1 MAVSENDLVVG
12 PLTPAA
18 GVKTISLDF
27 YFEQAAWLE
36 VYKSGSETP
45 LVLNTD
51 YTVTGAGS
59 NSGVVTL
66 TTAASGT
73 DAYSVYLVVPLQ
85 RSSDMQ
91 LRGEFKSDPFNV
103 EMDRIWQ
110 RLQHHFTLIN
120 KKFGVGRN
128 DGNPAILNPSGD
140 TQILGFGPLGAYLF
154 TPENSRLI
162 GLTDSGALASFPYN
176 IYAETGAQIIYQTP
190 TAMLAASEASRGVDA
205 IWRAGRHLY
214 LEVASGGDL
223 TTAGGVE
230 LDVLPDGDGAYHTD
244 AWGISPGV
252 DETTKFYAALAKA
265 ANGTLVINFNVAAYI
280 GDRLIPAANT
290 TIKFEPGTVYKAKT
304 GGTRAIQIQQE
315 NVHVW
320 GYGARVELNGSQN
333 SHAVLISGGGSNIA
347 KNCSVRGLH
356 AKGSGNSGDDCFYIG
371 GDVATGAIPENIQI
385 IDCKGEGLGA
395 GTRNCVS
402 VVACDGYLIEGCE
415 FWNATGSPG
424 AGIDLEANLYK
435 TDGTSAIRR
444 GVIRRNKVHSCD
456 SGIVSVF
463 GDDCI
468 IEDNE
473 VYGNAGDGIGSAAGG
488 TQFDDAIYRTGDRLG
503 VISFA
508 ADGWITVEDTNLL
521 TDDLGIEVGTVVARR
536 TESGASWPSAFST
549 TYYIVNEI
557 SADQFSFKIST
568 DFDYGTITSVTG
580 SGTGTLDKDPTVSDM
595 HFYVYRAGN
604 NSNMTIRRN
613 TVFGNGSAN
622 SQIKLSQMVNVIIDS
637 NIVTASTTTAIGV
650 TYSQNVR
657 AEKNRCQPAVLSTSV
672 GRGINIGVCS
682 EVSTRKNRIYGFG
695 GEGLNLS
702 GSQVESDGDMVLN
715 CGHSGNRATR
725 FQRGTGMLIRGIV
738 VRNDLVYPSNSGLVL
753 ENTVTD
759 SLVVGARCK
768 DAGADNAS
776 SLVIGGTNVRAMDCM
791 VNDGTFYGELEKTW
805 NAPSIADGASNTTPH
820 TFTGTRPG
828 DFVIA
833 TLENNTAGLSVSASA
848 YTGGVRVT
856 ITNNTGSAV
865 DLAETT
871 LRLKRL
877 PRQ

>member
-1 MAVSENDLVVG
+1 MPTTTEVNTAAANFIADTDTADAKINGAPGIVTDRHGSVTKNLEQIFLEIGYKVPVAFASGLSPTSGSFTVTYNSEVYAALPSAVPFTTTATFDPSQWVKVYAAEKGVYYASSFGVVG
-12 PLTPAA
+12 
-18 GVKTISLDF
+18 
-27 YFEQAAWLE
+27 
-36 VYKSGSETP
+36 SG
-45 LVLNTD
+45 
-51 YTVTGAGS
+51 
-59 NSGVVTL
+59 
-66 TTAASGT
+66 
-73 DAYSVYLVVPLQ
+73 
-85 RSSDMQ
+85 
-91 LRGEFKSDPFNV
+91 
-103 EMDRIWQ
+103 
-110 RLQHHFTLIN
+110 
-120 KKFGVGRN
+120 
-128 DGNPAILNPSGD
+128 
-140 TQILGFGPLGAYLF
+140 
-154 TPENSRLI
+154 
-162 GLTDSGALASFPYN
+162 
-176 IYAETGAQIIYQTP
+176 
-190 TAMLAASEASRGVDA
+190 
-205 IWRAGRHLY
+205 
-214 LEVASGGDL
+214 
-223 TTAGGVE
+223 
-230 LDVLPDGDGAYHTD
+230 
-244 AWGISPGV
+244 
-252 DETTKFYAALAKA
+252 DETTAMYAALAA
-265 ANGTLVINFNVAAYI
+265 AENGTLIIDRPASGQI
-280 GDRLIPAANT
+280 ITDRLIPASNT
-290 TIKFEPGTVYKAKT
+290 TIFIQPGTTIKAIT
-304 GGTRAIQIQQE
+304 GGTRAIQIQGE
-315 NVHVW
+315 NIHVW
-320 GYGARVELNGSQN
+320 GYGARVELDGSQN
-333 SHAVLISGGGSNIA
+333 SHAVLITGGGSNIA

-356 AKGSGNSGDDCFYIG
+356 AKGSGSSGDDCFYIG
-371 GDVATGAIPENIQI
+371 GDVANGAIPENIQI

-395 GTRNCVS
+395 GTRNVVS

-463 GDDCI
+463 ADDCI

-473 VYGNAGDGIGSAAGG
+473 VYGNAGDGIGSAAGV

-508 ADGWITVEDTNLL
+508 ADGWVTVEDTNLL

-536 TESGASWPSAFST
+536 TESGASWPAAFSA
-549 TYYIVNEI
+549 TYHIVNEI
-557 SADQFSFKIST
+557 SADQFSFRIGT

-595 HFYVYRAGN
+595 HFNVYRAGN

-613 TVFGNGSAN
+613 TVFGNGSGN
-622 SQIKLSQMVNVIIDS
+622 SQIKLSQMVNVILDD
-637 NIVTASTTTAIGV
+637 NIVTASTTSAIGV

-672 GRGINIGVCS
+672 GRGLSLGVCS
-682 EVSTRKNRIYGFG
+682 EVSTRKNRLYGFG

-715 CGHSGNRATR
+715 CGHSGNRSAR
-725 FQRGTGMLIRGIV
+725 FQFGTGMLIRGTV
-738 VRNDLVYPSNSGLVL
+738 VRNDTNYPSNAGLVL
-753 ENTVTD
+753 ESTVTD
-759 SLVVGARCK
+759 SAAFGARCK
-768 DAGADNAS
+768 NAGADNAS
-776 SLVIGGTNVRAMDCM
+776 SLQIIGDNIRAVDCM

-848 YTGGVRVT
+848 YNNGVRVT

-877 PRQ
+877 PRS